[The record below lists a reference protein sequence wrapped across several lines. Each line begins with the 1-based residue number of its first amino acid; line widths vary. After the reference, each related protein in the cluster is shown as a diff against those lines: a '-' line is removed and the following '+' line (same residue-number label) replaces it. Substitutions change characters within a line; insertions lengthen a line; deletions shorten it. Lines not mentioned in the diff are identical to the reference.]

1 MMSSELTKIRKL
13 SAKLGCGLSLTQDL
27 LTLAGGDEQLVI
39 QCSNATYGG
48 VQSLKAAIID
58 ERFAKLEAR
67 Q

>member
-1 MMSSELTKIRKL
+1 MLSSELTKVRKL
-13 SAKLGCGLSLTQDL
+13 SSKLGCGLSLTQDL

-48 VQSLKAAIID
+48 VQSLKAAIVD
-58 ERFAKLEAR
+58 ARFTKLEAR